1 MLQCA
6 LFRATENVMSDSEQ
20 ELQLSVDLVRD
31 LQERIKQDDERAA
44 DSGVAAQYMAAVI
57 GFMLGQINADTDKK
71 KEFLGQ
77 LTDFA
82 AGVVDDVEA
91 QQQMQQAQPGSGGG
105 GTATQGT
112 EETSGIWTPGDP

>member
-1 MLQCA
+1 
-6 LFRATENVMSDSEQ
+6 MSDSEQ

-31 LQERIKQDDERAA
+31 LQERIKQDDSRAA

-57 GFMLGQINADTDKK
+57 GFLLGQINADTEKK

-77 LTDFA
+77 LADFA

-91 QQQMQQAQPGSGGG
+91 QQQMQQAQPSSGGG
-105 GTATQGT
+105 GAAAQGA
-112 EETSGIWTPGDP
+112 EDTSGIWTPGDP